1 MSEQSSE
8 NEPTRTLSEL
18 VEHRLSE
25 GRRLDARAFFSVR
38 NQPFR
43 DDFSHASEHRVPSLS
58 CLDSLNW
65 SFVSAEPSI
74 SQEKART
81 RPADAETGIE
91 ARLRFSTHCS
101 PPPLIEFFFLLLQSK
116 KKTHLSLS
124 LPRGSLFLFFPFS
137 ARTRETREFLRLE
150 GKSRGEQE
158 RKGANFRKWKNRISN
173 ACFFVFFS
181 RESEKA
187 RVSEQS
193 FFPPFSPLNL
203 H

>member
-8 NEPTRTLSEL
+8 NEPTGTLSEL

-65 SFVSAEPSI
+65 SSVSAEPSI
-74 SQEKART
+74 SREKART

-91 ARLRFSTHCS
+91 ARLRFSTRCS
-101 PPPLIEFFFLLLQSK
+101 PP
-116 KKTHLSLS
+116 LSS
-124 LPRGSLFLFFPFS
+124 SFSFSSSNQKRKRTFLFLFHAALSSYFFPFS
-137 ARTRETREFLRLE
+137 ARTREAHEFLRLE
-150 GKSRGEQE
+150 GRSRGEQE

-173 ACFFVFFS
+173 TCFLVFFS

>member
-101 PPPLIEFFFLLLQSK
+101 PP
-116 KKTHLSLS
+116 LSS
-124 LPRGSLFLFFPFS
+124 SFSFSSSNQKRKRTFLFLFHAALSSYFFPFS